1 MLHFIKQTI
10 NNWQTNGNGNVFIK
24 TIKIPHIRKAI
35 ITIRIESL
43 TDLFPFIR
51 QSHSAI
57 YLREAVTANSH
68 WIYFNFQYRNAIY
81 IDVARA

>member
-10 NNWQTNGNGNVFIK
+10 NNLQTNGNGNVFIK
-24 TIKIPHIRKAI
+24 TIKIPYIRKAI

-57 YLREAVTANSH
+57 YVKLSPPIHIEYIS
-68 WIYFNFQYRNAIY
+68 IFNIEMPFISM
-81 IDVARA
+81 